1 MESNHV
7 LLLFFEGKER
17 ELQSMSAKHD
27 MMILMY
33 VLTECLGKHWIFCSL
48 GWETLKQLLKKSRF
62 LLFCDHLTAQTS
74 DSFKAAISNFGGLIW
89 FGV

>member
-33 VLTECLGKHWIFCSL
+33 VFTECLVK
-48 GWETLKQLLKKSRF
+48 TLNF
-62 LLFCDHLTAQTS
+62 L
-74 DSFKAAISNFGGLIW
+74 
-89 FGV
+89 